1 MVLDE
6 RGAFSLAF
14 KKTENLL
21 RALHN
26 GSASAFQAES
36 VGSIPI
42 ARLKIVLSCG

>member
-6 RGAFSLAF
+6 RGAFSLVF

-42 ARLKIVLSCG
+42 ARFERELSYG

>member
-1 MVLDE
+1 MVYGE
-6 RGAFSLAF
+6 RGAIF
-14 KKTENLL
+14 LL

-42 ARLKIVLSCG
+42 ARFIKELGLLVKKE